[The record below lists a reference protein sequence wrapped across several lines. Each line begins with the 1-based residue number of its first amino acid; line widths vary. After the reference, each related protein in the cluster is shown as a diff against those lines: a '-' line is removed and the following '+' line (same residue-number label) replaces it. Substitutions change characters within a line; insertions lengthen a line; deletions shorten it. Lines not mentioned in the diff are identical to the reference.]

1 MKSKLTWIL
10 ALIMGLLMSFSYA
23 QEKTISGTVTDQL
36 GLALPGVNILVE
48 GTTNGTQTD
57 FDGNYTIQGSEGQ
70 TLLFSYI
77 GQMSVTK
84 VIGESSTIN
93 VVMQE
98 DAQALEEVV
107 VTALGISR
115 DKKSLGYA
123 TQEVQGEDLS
133 TVKSG
138 NFVNALSGKA
148 SGIQIRKNNNLGG
161 STNVVIRGNASLT
174 GSNQALFVIDGV
186 PVNNTNTNS
195 KYQGEAS
202 GNYYDYGNTASDI
215 NPDDIESVNV
225 LKGAAA
231 SALYGSRAAN
241 GVIMITTKKGK
252 DAQGIG
258 VTVNSGITIGSIDK
272 STFAKYQNQYGAGY
286 GPYYGPDEDDF
297 YNMEDVTGDGVADL
311 TVPFTEDASY
321 GGRFDPN
328 LLIYQWDALDPDSPN
343 YRTATPWV
351 NAKNGPITFFETPVT
366 TTNSVS
372 FARSYDDDGSFRLN
386 YTQFDQS
393 GLMPNSTIKK
403 HNFSMSGSF
412 KLTDRLTVTGY
423 ANYINTKALGRNST
437 GYNDNILS
445 NFKQWWQTNVD
456 LKDLKDIYFDTKRN
470 VTWNPASTDAGSA
483 PIYWDNP
490 YWTRYENYQN
500 DSRNRFIGN
509 VSLNYEFTDWLN
521 FTARAATD
529 TYSEIQEERRANGSV
544 PTSFGIPDSAGNRG
558 NVDSGYGRRNLE
570 VTETNYDFMFN
581 FQKDLSDQFNLKGIL
596 GTNIRRSEF
605 QSIYSAT
612 SGGLSVPKLY
622 SLQNSTGPL
631 ALPVENDERV
641 GIDGIYASASLGYN
655 SILFLDATIRRD
667 HSSTLPEDNST
678 FYYPSIAT
686 SFVFTN
692 LLNAD
697 FITFGKLRA
706 NYAEVGNSA
715 PFDFLYD
722 TYNVN
727 IPPGAPSTSVDNEK
741 KNPNLKP
748 EKTESFELG
757 LEMKFLRNRLSFD
770 LAYYQTNS
778 VDQIFGVPVSRA
790 TGYEKKILN
799 AGEIENKGVELSISG
814 NPVRTD
820 NFSWTAMVNWTKNKN
835 EVVSLEDGI
844 QTLQLGDFQGGVTLN
859 AEVGQPYGVIYGTD
873 YTYLNGER
881 VVDPADGQYI
891 KTSTSDQ
898 NIGDT
903 NPDWLM
909 GISNKFNYK
918 EFSLSFLI
926 DIQQGGSIFSLD
938 QYYGLATGLYA
949 ETAFINDLGNPVR
962 NTLADG
968 GGFIN
973 EGVNP
978 DGATNTSRIRADRF
992 GAFGYRRGLPD
1003 KAFVY
1008 DASYVKLREVA
1019 LTYNLPSKLLANT
1032 FLTNASLSV
1041 IGSNL
1046 WIIDKDLPHAD
1057 PESGLS
1063 AGNLQGYSVGSLPTT
1078 RDFGVNLKLQF

>member
-10 ALIMGLLMSFSYA
+10 APIMGLLVSFSYA
-23 QEKTISGTVTDQL
+23 QEKTITGTVTDQM
-36 GLALPGVNILVE
+36 GLELPGVNIVVE

-77 GQMSVTK
+77 GQKSVTK
-84 VIGESSTIN
+84 VIGASSTID

-98 DAQALEEVV
+98 DAEALEEVV

-123 TQEVQGEDLS
+123 TQEVQGEDLN

-148 SGIQIRKNNNLGG
+148 SGIQIKKNNNLGG

-252 DAQGIG
+252 DSQGIG

-286 GPYYGPDEDDF
+286 GPYYGPDEDTF
-297 YNMEDVTGDGVADL
+297 YNQEDVTGDGIADL

-351 NAKNGPITFFETPVT
+351 NAKNGPITFFETPIT

-372 FARSYDDDGSFRLN
+372 FSRSYDDDGSFRLN

-393 GLMPNSTIKK
+393 GIMPNSSIKK

-423 ANYINTKALGRNST
+423 ANYINTKAFGRNST
-437 GYNDNILS
+437 GYNDNIVS

-500 DSRNRFIGN
+500 DGRNRFIGN
-509 VSLNYEFTDWLN
+509 VSLDYKFTDWLN

-581 FQKDLSDQFNLKGIL
+581 FQKDLSDEFNLKGIL

-612 SGGLSVPKLY
+612 SGGLSVPRLY

-641 GIDGIYASASLGYN
+641 GIDGIYASASLGYK
-655 SILFLDATIRRD
+655 SILFVDATIRRD
-667 HSSTLPEDNST
+667 HSSTLPADNSS

-748 EKTESFELG
+748 EKTESFEVG

-799 AGEIENKGVELSISG
+799 AGEIENKGLELSISG
-814 NPVRTD
+814 NPIRTD

-859 AEVGQPYGVIYGTD
+859 AEVGKPYGVIYGTD

-891 KTSTSDQ
+891 KTGTSDQ
-898 NIGDT
+898 TIGDT

-918 EFSLSFLI
+918 NFSLSFLI

-938 QYYGLATGLYA
+938 QYYGRATGLYT

-962 NTLADG
+962 NSLADG

-978 DGATNTSRIRADRF
+978 DGSANTSRIRADRF

-1008 DASYVKLREVA
+1008 DASFVKLREVA
-1019 LTYNLPSKLLANT
+1019 LIYNLPSKLLTNT
-1032 FLTNASLSV
+1032 FLTNASLSL

-1046 WIIDKDLPHAD
+1046 WIIDKNIPHED
-1057 PESGLS
+1057 PEGGLS